1 MTLAALSTRHYL
13 QKNQNKEFQ
22 MSIAVSPSTSN
33 QLPATVK
40 TALSKMAD
48 EQQLLFED
56 EYKRKAKNSGLLTLL
71 AILFP
76 IQFFLLGKTGLGIAF
91 IITFGGAGIWWIIE
105 WFLTPKRVKSFNDD
119 VATRLLTEMKIMNS

>member
-1 MTLAALSTRHYL
+1 
-13 QKNQNKEFQ
+13 

-33 QLPATVK
+33 RLPATVK
-40 TALSKMAD
+40 TALAKMAD

-56 EYKRKAKNSGLLTLL
+56 EYKRKEKSSGLLTLL

-91 IITFGGAGIWWIIE
+91 IITFGGMGVWWIIE
-105 WFLTPKRVKSFNDD
+105 WFLTPKRVKSFNEDM
-119 VATRLLTEMKIMNS
+119 ATRLLTEMKIMNS